1 MKKTGASLAVYA
13 LEQIGVKYTFG
24 IPGVHNIEL
33 YDELN
38 NSNQIEPILTTH
50 EGGASFMALGV
61 SCTSD
66 SIGTLMIVPA
76 AGTTNAMSGIGE
88 AFLDGIPMLIFSGG
102 TRQDT
107 GRHYQLHQLNQE
119 NLVKEI
125 TKGFFR
131 ITSHEEIIST
141 IYKAYDMAISGEPG
155 PVFIEIPT
163 EFQMFKGEVQQLTPY
178 TKSFQNP
185 SFDKE
190 KITEMATMLLQ
201 AKNPGIYVGWG
212 AAKATKYTKIIAEL
226 LEAPVATTLQGKASF
241 PASHPLHTG
250 FGFGPNAVP
259 ASQKAFKN
267 CDAMLAVG
275 LRFSEIATGSFG
287 VTVPE
292 NLIHIDI
299 NPEVFDK
306 NYTSKIK
313 LEADATEALKLLAET
328 LELISKNSKNKETNT
343 FSKSGLALRKLISE
357 EKTKYFDTWKQKP
370 LETKVSPGYF
380 FEALKKFTDDETR
393 FIVDDGKHTYL
404 AAELLPVNRSRHFL
418 SPTDF
423 NCMGFCVPAAIGA
436 KFMNPKN
443 KVVGIVGD
451 GGFLMTGMETLTAS
465 TYEKGI
471 VYFVFHDGELG
482 QISQFQKIPLKR
494 KVATILGDVKIK
506 GIADA
511 CNAAY
516 FRMENDAE
524 IENIMDQAFKE
535 TDKNKPVIVDVI
547 IDYSKKT
554 MMTKGVVKVNLA
566 RFSFKEKARFIGRAI
581 KRHLLEK

>member
-38 NSNQIEPILTTH
+38 NSQQIEPVLVTH

-61 SCTSD
+61 SCTSK
-66 SIGTLMIVPA
+66 SIGTVMIVPA

-102 TRQDT
+102 TRQDS
-107 GRHYQLHQLNQE
+107 GRHYQLHQLDQG
-119 NLVKEI
+119 NLVNEI
-125 TKGFFR
+125 TKAYFR
-131 ITSHEEIIST
+131 IKSHNDIIST
-141 IYKAYDMAISGEPG
+141 IYKAYDIATSGEPG
-155 PVFIEIPT
+155 PVFIEIPM
-163 EFQMFKGEVQQLTPY
+163 ELQMFKGDVDQLLPY
-178 TKSFQNP
+178 TKSCQNP
-185 SFDKE
+185 IIELQKIKE
-190 KITEMATMLLQ
+190 TAKLLSQ
-201 AKNPGIYVGWG
+201 ASNPGIYVGWG
-212 AAKATKYTKIIAEL
+212 AAEATKYTEKISNL
-226 LEAPVATTLQGKASF
+226 LGAPVATTLQGKASF

-250 FGFGPNAVP
+250 FGFGPNSVP
-259 ASQKAFKN
+259 AAQKAFKN

-275 LRFSEIATGSFG
+275 VRFSEIATGSFG

-299 NPEVFDK
+299 NSEVFDK
-306 NYTSKIK
+306 NYPSKISIQ
-313 LEADATEALKLLAET
+313 ADATEALKILAEE
-328 LELISKNSKNKETNT
+328 LENLSNNKTK
-343 FSKSGLALRKLISE
+343 KSSALAKLIKK
-357 EKTKYFDTWKQKP
+357 EKEKYFNEWKEKP
-370 LETKVSPGYF
+370 LADKVSPGFF
-380 FEALKKFTDDETR
+380 FEALTKFTDDETR

-404 AAELLPVNRSRHFL
+404 AAELLPVNRSRHFV

-436 KFMNPKN
+436 KFMNPKS

-451 GGFLMTGMETLTAS
+451 GGFLMTGMETLTAT
-465 TYEKGI
+465 TYKKGV
-471 VYFVFHDGELG
+471 VYFIFHDGELG

-494 KVATILGDVKIK
+494 KVATVIGNVNIK

-511 CNAAY
+511 TGAAY
-516 FRMENDAE
+516 FHMANDAE
-524 IENIMDQAFKE
+524 IEKVMQKAFQE
-535 TDKNKPVIVDVI
+535 VENDIPVIVDVN

-566 RFSFKEKARFIGRAI
+566 RFSFKEKVRFIGRAV

>member
-13 LEQIGVKYTFG
+13 LEQIGIKYTFG

-38 NSNQIEPILTTH
+38 NSQQIEPVLVTH

-61 SCTSD
+61 SCTSK
-66 SIGTLMIVPA
+66 SIGTVMIVPA

-102 TRQDT
+102 TRQDS

-125 TKGFFR
+125 TKAYFR
-131 ITSHEEIIST
+131 IESHNDIIST
-141 IYKAYDMAISGEPG
+141 IYKAYDIATSGEPG
-155 PVFIEIPT
+155 PVFIEIPM
-163 EFQMFKGEVQQLTPY
+163 ELQMFKGDVDQLLTY
-178 TKSFQNP
+178 TKSYQNP
-185 SFDKE
+185 TLDQQ
-190 KITEMATMLLQ
+190 KIKATAKLLLQ
-201 AKNPGIYVGWG
+201 AKKPGIYVGWG
-212 AAKATKYTKIIAEL
+212 AAEATNYTEKISNL
-226 LEAPVATTLQGKASF
+226 LGAPVATTLQGKASF

-250 FGFGPNAVP
+250 FGFGPNSVP
-259 ASQKAFKN
+259 AAQKAFKN
-267 CDAMLAVG
+267 CDTMLAVG
-275 LRFSEIATGSFG
+275 VRFSEIATGSFG

-299 NPEVFDK
+299 NSDVFDK
-306 NYTSKIK
+306 NYPSKISIQ
-313 LEADATEALKLLAET
+313 ADATEALKLLAEE
-328 LELISKNSKNKETNT
+328 LENLTNNKTKNS
-343 FSKSGLALRKLISE
+343 SALAKLIKE
-357 EKTKYFDTWKQKP
+357 EKEKYFNEWKEKP
-370 LETKVSPGYF
+370 LADKVSPGFF
-380 FEALKKFTDDETR
+380 FEALTKFTDDETR

-404 AAELLPVNRSRHFL
+404 AAELLPINRSRHFV

-436 KFMNPKN
+436 KFMNPKS

-451 GGFLMTGMETLTAS
+451 GGFLMTGMETLTAT
-465 TYEKGI
+465 TYKKGI
-471 VYFVFHDGELG
+471 VYFIFHDGELG

-494 KVATILGDVKIK
+494 KVATIIGNVNIK

-511 CNAAY
+511 TGAAY
-516 FRMENDAE
+516 FYMANDNEIEKVMQKAFQEVEND
-524 IENIMDQAFKE
+524 I
-535 TDKNKPVIVDVI
+535 PVIVDVA

-554 MMTKGVVKVNLA
+554 YMTKGVVKVNLA
-566 RFSFKEKARFIGRAI
+566 RFSFKEKVRFIGRAF

>member
-38 NSNQIEPILTTH
+38 NSDKIEPVLVTH

-61 SCTSD
+61 SCTSS

-102 TRQDT
+102 TRQDS
-107 GRHYQLHQLNQE
+107 GRHYQLHQLDQE
-119 NLVKEI
+119 NLVKEV
-125 TKGFFR
+125 TKAFFR
-131 ITSHEEIIST
+131 IRSHEEIIST
-141 IYKAYDMAISGEPG
+141 IYKAYDIATSGEPG
-155 PVFIEIPT
+155 PVFIEIPM
-163 EFQMFKGEVQQLTPY
+163 EYQMFKGDVTELKPY
-178 TKSFQNP
+178 QKSFKNP
-185 SFDKE
+185 TLDKT
-190 KITEMATMLLQ
+190 KIKAAAELLIQ

-212 AAKATKYTKIIAEL
+212 AAEAAKYTEKISEL
-226 LEAPVATTLQGKASF
+226 LGAPVATTLQGKASF
-241 PASHPLHTG
+241 PASNPLHTG
-250 FGFGPNAVP
+250 FGFGPNSVP
-259 ASQKAFKN
+259 ACQKAFKN

-275 LRFSEIATGSFG
+275 VRFSEIATGSFG

-292 NLIHIDI
+292 NLTHIDI

-306 NYTSKIK
+306 NYPSKISI
-313 LEADATEALKLLAET
+313 EADAKEALNLLAEE
-328 LELISKNSKNKETNT
+328 LENLTKNKPKD
-343 FSKSGLALRKLISE
+343 SSALAKLIKE
-357 EKTKYFDTWKQKP
+357 EKVKYFNEWKEKP
-370 LETKVSPGYF
+370 LEDKVSPGYF
-380 FEALKKFTDDETR
+380 FETLTKYTDDDTR

-404 AAELLPVNRSRHFL
+404 AAELLPVNRSRHFV

-436 KFMNPKN
+436 KFMNPKS

-451 GGFLMTGMETLTAS
+451 GGFLMTSLETLTAT
-465 TYEKGI
+465 TYKKGV

-494 KVATILGDVKIK
+494 KVATIIGDVKIK

-511 CNAAY
+511 TGATY
-516 FRMENDAE
+516 FLMANDAE
-524 IENIMDQAFKE
+524 IEEVIQKAFKE
-535 TDKNKPVIVDVI
+535 AEKDIPVIVDVI

-566 RFSFKEKARFIGRAI
+566 RFSFKEKVRFIGRAA

>member
-38 NSNQIEPILTTH
+38 NSDKIDPILVTH

-88 AFLDGIPMLIFSGG
+88 AYLDGIPMLIFSGG
-102 TRQDT
+102 TRQDS
-107 GRHYQLHQLNQE
+107 GRHYQLHQLDQE

-125 TKGFFR
+125 TKAFFR
-131 ITSHEEIIST
+131 IESHNEIIST
-141 IYKAYDMAISGEPG
+141 IYKAYEIAISGEPG
-155 PVFIEIPT
+155 PVFIEIPM
-163 EFQMFKGEVQQLTPY
+163 EYQMFKGEVDQLIPY

-185 SFDKE
+185 TFDKQ
-190 KITEMATMLLQ
+190 KIKAAAELLKQ
-201 AKNPGIYVGWG
+201 GKNTGIYVGWG
-212 AAKATKYTKIIAEL
+212 ASKATEYIERIADL
-226 LEAPVATTLQGKASF
+226 LGAPVATTLQGKASF

-275 LRFSEIATGSFG
+275 VRFSEIGTGSFG
-287 VTVPE
+287 VSVPE
-292 NLIHIDI
+292 NLVHIDI

-306 NYTSKIK
+306 NYPSKISI
-313 LEADATEALKLLAET
+313 EADASEALELLLAE
-328 LELISKNSKNKETNT
+328 LE
-343 FSKSGLALRKLISE
+343 KLTDH
-357 EKTKYFDTWKQKP
+357 KTKDSIDLAKTIADEKEKYHKEWKEKP
-370 LETKVSPGYF
+370 LNDKVSPGYF
-380 FEALKKFTDDETR
+380 FEALSKYTDDDTR

-404 AAELLPVNRSRHFL
+404 AAELLPVNSSRHFV

-436 KFMNPKN
+436 KFMNPKS

-451 GGFLMTGMETLTAS
+451 GGFLMTGMETLTA
-465 TYEKGI
+465 TTNKKGV

-494 KVATILGDVKIK
+494 KVATILGNVNIK

-511 CNAAY
+511 CGAAY
-516 FRMENDAE
+516 FHMANDTE
-524 IENIMDQAFKE
+524 IEQVIQSSFKE
-535 TDKNKPVIVDVI
+535 ADKNIPVIVDVA

-554 MMTKGVVKVNLA
+554 YMTKGVVKVNLA
-566 RFSFKEKARFIGRAI
+566 RFSFKEKVRFIGRAL
-581 KRHLLEK
+581 KRHVLEK

>member
-38 NSNQIEPILTTH
+38 NYDKIDPILVTH

-88 AFLDGIPMLIFSGG
+88 AYLDGIPMLIFSGG
-102 TRQDT
+102 TRQDS
-107 GRHYQLHQLNQE
+107 GRHYQLHQLDQE

-125 TKGFFR
+125 TKAFFR
-131 ITSHEEIIST
+131 IESHNEIIST
-141 IYKAYDMAISGEPG
+141 IYKAYEIAISGEPG
-155 PVFIEIPT
+155 PVFIEIPM
-163 EFQMFKGEVQQLTPY
+163 EYQMFKGEVDELMPY
-178 TKSFQNP
+178 TKRFQNP
-185 SFDKE
+185 TFDKK
-190 KITEMATMLLQ
+190 KIKAAAEMLKQ
-201 AKNPGIYVGWG
+201 GKKPGIYIGWG
-212 AAKATKYTKIIAEL
+212 ASKATEYIEKIADL
-226 LEAPVATTLQGKASF
+226 LGAPVATTLQGKASF

-275 LRFSEIATGSFG
+275 VRFSEIGTGSFG
-287 VTVPE
+287 VNVPE
-292 NLIHIDI
+292 NLVHIDI

-306 NYTSKIK
+306 NYPSKICI
-313 LEADATEALKLLAET
+313 EADASEALELLLAE
-328 LELISKNSKNKETNT
+328 LEKLADNKTKDYTDLAKMIADEKEKYNKE
-343 FSKSGLALRKLISE
+343 
-357 EKTKYFDTWKQKP
+357 WKEKP
-370 LETKVSPGYF
+370 LKNKVSPGYF
-380 FEALKKFTDDETR
+380 FEALSKYTDDDTR

-404 AAELLPVNRSRHFL
+404 AAELLPVNSSRHFV

-436 KFMNPKN
+436 KFMNPKS

-451 GGFLMTGMETLTAS
+451 GGFLMTGMETLTA
-465 TYEKGI
+465 TTNKKGV

-494 KVATILGDVKIK
+494 KVATILGNVNIK

-511 CNAAY
+511 CGAAY
-516 FRMENDAE
+516 FHMANDTE
-524 IENIMDQAFKE
+524 IEQVIQNSFKE
-535 TDKNKPVIVDVI
+535 ADKNMPVIVDVV

-554 MMTKGVVKVNLA
+554 YMTKGVVKVNLA
-566 RFSFKEKARFIGRAI
+566 RFSFKEKVRFIGRAL
-581 KRHLLEK
+581 KRHVLEK

>member
-38 NSNQIEPILTTH
+38 NSKQIEPILVTH

-61 SCTSD
+61 SCTSN

-102 TRQDT
+102 TRQDS
-107 GRHYQLHQLNQE
+107 GRHYQLHQLNQG

-125 TKGFFR
+125 TKAYFK
-131 ITSHEEIIST
+131 IESHNEIIPT
-141 IYKAYDMAISGEPG
+141 IYKAYEIATSGEPG
-155 PVFIEIPT
+155 PVFIEIPM
-163 EFQMFKGEVQQLTPY
+163 ELQMFQGEVDELLTY
-178 TKSFQNP
+178 TKGYQNP
-185 SFDKE
+185 SVDVQKIKE
-190 KITEMATMLLQ
+190 AAKLLSQ
-201 AKNPGIYVGWG
+201 SSNPGIYVGWG
-212 AAKATKYTKIIAEL
+212 AANATEYTIKIAEIL
-226 LEAPVATTLQGKASF
+226 GAPVATTLQGKASF
-241 PASHPLHTG
+241 PASNPLHTG
-250 FGFGPNAVP
+250 FGFGPNSVP
-259 ASQKAFKN
+259 AAQKAFKK

-275 LRFSEIATGSFG
+275 VRFSEIATGSYG
-287 VTVPE
+287 VKVPE

-299 NPEVFDK
+299 NAEVFDK
-306 NYTSKIK
+306 NYSTKINIEGDAEETLQLLLEELEKIAKIK
-313 LEADATEALKLLAET
+313 VKDTSALTKM
-328 LELISKNSKNKETNT
+328 IK
-343 FSKSGLALRKLISE
+343 E
-357 EKTKYFDTWKQKP
+357 EKEKYYSEWKEKP
-370 LETKVSPGYF
+370 LAHKVSPGYF
-380 FEALKKFTDDETR
+380 FEALTKFTDDDTY
-393 FIVDDGKHTYL
+393 FVVDDGKHTYL
-404 AAELLPVNRSRHFL
+404 AAELLPVNQSRHFV

-436 KFMNPKN
+436 KFMNPTN

-451 GGFLMTGMETLTAS
+451 GGFLMTGMETLTAA
-465 TYEKGI
+465 TYKKGV

-494 KVATILGDVKIK
+494 KVATVIGNVNIK

-511 CNAAY
+511 CGAAY
-516 FRMENDAE
+516 FHMANDSE
-524 IENIMDQAFKE
+524 IEKVMQNAFQEVERNI
-535 TDKNKPVIVDVI
+535 PVIVDVA

-554 MMTKGVVKVNLA
+554 YMTKGVIKVNLA
-566 RFSFKEKARFIGRAI
+566 RFSFKEKVRFISRAF

>member
-33 YDELN
+33 YDEIN
-38 NSNQIEPILTTH
+38 NSDQIEPILVTH

-61 SCTSD
+61 SCTSN

-102 TRQDT
+102 TRQDS
-107 GRHYQLHQLNQE
+107 GRHYQLHQLNQD
-119 NLVKEI
+119 NLVNEI
-125 TKGFFR
+125 TKAFFK
-131 ITSHEEIIST
+131 IESHEEIIPT
-141 IYKAYDMAISGEPG
+141 IYKAYDIAISGEPG
-155 PVFIEIPT
+155 PVFIEIPM
-163 EFQMFKGEVQQLTPY
+163 EYQMFKGEVSKLLPY

-185 SFDKE
+185 
-190 KITEMATMLLQ
+190 KIDNSKIKATAELLLK
-201 AKNPGIYVGWG
+201 AKNSGIYVGWG
-212 AAKATKYTKIIAEL
+212 AANASKYTQKIAEIL
-226 LEAPVATTLQGKASF
+226 SAPVATTLQGKASF
-241 PASHPLHTG
+241 PANHPLHTG
-250 FGFGPNAVP
+250 FGFGPNSVP
-259 ASQKAFKN
+259 AAQKAFKN

-275 LRFSEIATGSFG
+275 VRFSEIATGSYG

-299 NPEVFDK
+299 NKEVFDK
-306 NYTSKIK
+306 NYPSKIHI
-313 LEADATEALKLLAET
+313 EADAEEALMLLVKE
-328 LELISKNSKNKETNT
+328 LEDQSKKIRKDHSVLT
-343 FSKSGLALRKLISE
+343 KLIKAEKEKYYSE
-357 EKTKYFDTWKQKP
+357 WKQKP
-370 LETKVSPGYF
+370 LNDKVSPGFF
-380 FEALKKFTDDETR
+380 FETLTKFTDDDTY
-393 FIVDDGKHTYL
+393 FVVDDGKHTYL
-404 AAELLPVNRSRHFL
+404 AAELLPVNHSRHFV

-423 NCMGFCVPAAIGA
+423 NCMGFCVPAAIGT
-436 KFMNPKN
+436 KFMNPKS

-465 TYEKGI
+465 TYKKGVI
-471 VYFVFHDGELG
+471 YFVFHDGELG

-494 KVATILGDVKIK
+494 KVATIIGNINIK

-511 CNAAY
+511 TGASY
-516 FRMENDAE
+516 FYMENDSE
-524 IENIMDQAFKE
+524 IENIMQNAFKE
-535 TDKNKPVIVDVI
+535 VEKDIPVIVDVN

-554 MMTKGVVKVNLA
+554 MMTKGVVKTNLS
-566 RFSFKEKARFIGRAI
+566 RFSFKEKVRFISRAA

>member
-1 MKKTGASLAVYA
+1 MKKTGANLAVYA

-38 NSNQIEPILTTH
+38 NSNQIEPVLTTH
-50 EGGASFMALGV
+50 EGGASFMSLGV

-88 AFLDGIPMLIFSGG
+88 AYLDGIPMLIISGG

-107 GRHYQLHQLNQE
+107 GRHYQLHQLSQA

-125 TKGFFR
+125 TKAYFK
-131 ITSHEEIIST
+131 IESHNDIIST
-141 IYKAYDMAISGEPG
+141 IYKAYDIAISGEPG

-163 EFQMFKGEVQQLTPY
+163 EIQMFKGKVEGVTPY
-178 TKSFQNP
+178 VKSFQNP
-185 SFDKE
+185 SFDVKKIKE
-190 KITEMATMLLQ
+190 IAEILSQ

-212 AAKATKYTKIIAEL
+212 ASKATDSIIEIAEIL
-226 LEAPVATTLQGKASF
+226 GAPVSTTLQGKASY
-241 PASHPLHTG
+241 PASHALHTG

-259 ASQKAFKN
+259 ASQKAFSE

-275 LRFSEIATGSFG
+275 VRFSEIGTGSFG

-299 NPEVFDK
+299 NPNVFDK
-306 NYTSKIK
+306 NYQSKIS
-313 LEADATEALKLLAET
+313 LEADAKEALET
-328 LELISKNSKNKETNT
+328 LAKELKIKDGKAADTSDLIEMIKNEKE
-343 FSKSGLALRKLISE
+343 
-357 EKTKYFDTWKQKP
+357 KYNDTWKEKP
-370 LETKVSPGYF
+370 SKEKVSPGYF
-380 FEALKKFTDDETR
+380 FEALNKLTDDATR
-393 FIVDDGKHTYL
+393 FVVDDGKHTYL
-404 AAELLPVNRSRHFL
+404 AAELLSVNSSRHFL

-423 NCMGFCVPAAIGA
+423 NCMGFCVPAAIGT
-436 KFMNPKN
+436 KFMNPDSR
-443 KVVGIVGD
+443 VVGIVGD
-451 GGFLMTGMETLTAS
+451 GGFLMTGLEMLTAS
-465 TYEKGI
+465 TYQKGVI
-471 VYFVFHDGELG
+471 YFIFNDGELG

-494 KVATILGDVKIK
+494 KVATIVGDVKFK

-511 CNAAY
+511 CGAVY

-524 IENIMDQAFKE
+524 INTVIQQAFE
-535 TDKNKPVIVDVI
+535 ESENNKPVVVDVN

-554 MMTKGVVKVNLA
+554 MMTKGVIKVNLA
-566 RFSFKEKARFIGRAI
+566 RFSFKEKARFIGRAL
-581 KRHLLEK
+581 KRHLLEKE

>member
-38 NSNQIEPILTTH
+38 NSKQIEPILVTH

-61 SCTSD
+61 SCTSN

-102 TRQDT
+102 TRQDS
-107 GRHYQLHQLNQE
+107 GRHYQLHQINQG

-125 TKGFFR
+125 TKAYFK
-131 ITSHEEIIST
+131 IESHNEIIST
-141 IYKAYDMAISGEPG
+141 IYKAYDIATSGEPG
-155 PVFIEIPT
+155 PVFIEIPM
-163 EFQMFKGEVQQLTPY
+163 ELQMFEGEVNEISAY
-178 TKSFQNP
+178 SKSYQNP
-185 SFDKE
+185 TIDIQKIKE
-190 KITEMATMLLQ
+190 AAKLLSK
-201 AKNPGIYVGWG
+201 ASNPGVYVGWG
-212 AAKATKYTKIIAEL
+212 AANATEYTIKIAEIIG
-226 LEAPVATTLQGKASF
+226 APVATTLQGKASF
-241 PASHPLHTG
+241 PASNPLHTG

-259 ASQKAFKN
+259 AAQKAFKN

-275 LRFSEIATGSFG
+275 VRFSEIGTGSYG
-287 VTVPE
+287 VKVPE

-299 NPEVFDK
+299 NSEVFDK
-306 NYTSKIK
+306 NYPTKISI
-313 LEADATEALKLLAET
+313 EGDAKETLQLLAE
-328 LELISKNSKNKETNT
+328 ELKKINEIKVKE
-343 FSKSGLALRKLISE
+343 SPALTKMIRG
-357 EKTKYFDTWKQKP
+357 EKEKYLGEWKEKP
-370 LETKVSPGYF
+370 LADKVSPGYF
-380 FEALKKFTDDETR
+380 FEALTKFTDDDTY
-393 FIVDDGKHTYL
+393 FVVDDGKHTYL
-404 AAELLPVNRSRHFL
+404 AAELLPVNQSRHFV

-451 GGFLMTGMETLTAS
+451 GGFLMTGMETLTAK
-465 TYEKGI
+465 TYKKGV

-494 KVATILGDVKIK
+494 KVATVIGNVNIE
-506 GIADA
+506 GIANA
-511 CNAAY
+511 CGATY
-516 FRMENDAE
+516 FHMANDAE
-524 IENIMDQAFKE
+524 IEEVMQKAFQE
-535 TDKNKPVIVDVI
+535 VERDVPVIVDVA

-554 MMTKGVVKVNLA
+554 YMTKGVVKVNLA
-566 RFSFKEKARFIGRAI
+566 RFSFKEKVRFIGRAM

>member
-1 MKKTGASLAVYA
+1 MKKTGAELAVYA

-38 NSNQIEPILTTH
+38 NSDKIEPILVTH

-61 SCTSD
+61 SCTSK

-88 AFLDGIPMLIFSGG
+88 AFLDGIPMLIISGG

-107 GRHYQLHQLNQE
+107 GKHYQLHQLDQG

-125 TKGFFR
+125 TKKFFR
-131 ITSHEEIIST
+131 ITSHEKLIST
-141 IYKAYDMAISGEPG
+141 IYKAYDIAISGEPG

-163 EFQMFKGEVQQLTPY
+163 EIQMFKGEVKEMVAYLKNKHTP
-178 TKSFQNP
+178 KI
-185 SFDKE
+185 DKN
-190 KITEMATMLLQ
+190 KIKAAAEMLFQ

-212 AAKATKYTKIIAEL
+212 AAEATKYIEKISKL
-226 LEAPVATTLQGKASF
+226 LGAPVATTLQGKASF
-241 PASHPLHTG
+241 PSSNPLHTG
-250 FGFGPNAVP
+250 FGFGPNSIP

-275 LRFSEIATGSFG
+275 VRFSEIGTGSFG
-287 VTVPE
+287 AIVPE

-299 NPEVFDK
+299 NKDVFDK
-306 NYTSKIK
+306 NYPSKISV
-313 LEADATEALKLLAET
+313 EADAQEALNILVEELEKLNSNKPKDVSVLAKM
-328 LELISKNSKNKETNT
+328 IKKE
-343 FSKSGLALRKLISE
+343 K
-357 EKTKYFDTWKQKP
+357 EKYYTEWKQKP
-370 LETKVSPGYF
+370 LKDKVSPGF
-380 FEALKKFTDDETR
+380 FFDSLTKFTDDETR

-404 AAELLPVNRSRHFL
+404 AAELLPVNRSRHFV

-423 NCMGFCVPAAIGA
+423 NCMGFCVPAAIGT
-436 KFMNPKN
+436 KFMNPN
-443 KVVGIVGD
+443 SKVIGIVGD
-451 GGFLMTGMETLTAS
+451 GGFLMTGMEALTAS
-465 TYEKGI
+465 TYKKGI
-471 VYFVFHDGELG
+471 IYFVFHDGELG

-494 KVATILGDVKIK
+494 KVATIIGNINIK

-511 CNAAY
+511 TGAAY
-516 FRMENDAE
+516 FYMTNDAE
-524 IENIMDQAFKE
+524 IEQVMKKAFKE
-535 TDKNKPVIVDVI
+535 VGNDIPVIVDVN

-554 MMTKGVVKVNLA
+554 MMTKGVIKTNLS
-566 RFSFKEKARFIGRAI
+566 RFSLKEKVRFISRAA
-581 KRHLLEK
+581 KRHLFEK

>member
-38 NSNQIEPILTTH
+38 NSDQIEPVLVTH

-88 AFLDGIPMLIFSGG
+88 AYLDGIPMLIISGG

-107 GRHYQLHQLNQE
+107 GRHYQLHQLSQE
-119 NLVKEI
+119 NLVNEI
-125 TKGFFR
+125 TKAYFK
-131 ITSHEEIIST
+131 IESHNDVLST
-141 IYKAYDMAISGEPG
+141 IYKAYEIAISGEPG

-163 EFQMFKGEVQQLTPY
+163 EIQMFKGDFNELVPY
-178 TKSFQNP
+178 NKSFQNP
-185 SFDKE
+185 TIDQH
-190 KITEMATMLLQ
+190 KIEAMALLLQQ

-212 AAKATKYTKIIAEL
+212 ASKATEYIQRIVDIL
-226 LEAPVATTLQGKASF
+226 GAPVATTLQGKASF

-259 ASQKAFKN
+259 AGQKSFKN

-275 LRFSEIATGSFG
+275 VRFSEIGTGSFG

-292 NLIHIDI
+292 NLVHIDI
-299 NPEVFDK
+299 NPDVFDR
-306 NYTSKIK
+306 NYPTKIN
-313 LEADATEALKLLAET
+313 LEADASEALELLADE
-328 LELISKNSKNKETNT
+328 LEKLMGSKPKNNSILVASIKKE
-343 FSKSGLALRKLISE
+343 KE
-357 EKTKYFDTWKQKP
+357 KYFNQWKEKP
-370 LETKVSPGYF
+370 LKDKVSPGYF
-380 FEALKKFTDDETR
+380 FESLSKHTDDDTR
-393 FIVDDGKHTYL
+393 FVVDDGKHTYL
-404 AAELLPVNRSRHFL
+404 AAELLPVNSARHFV

-436 KFMNPKN
+436 KFMNPKS

-465 TYEKGI
+465 TYKKGV
-471 VYFVFHDGELG
+471 VYFVFNDGELG

-494 KVATILGDVKIK
+494 KVATIVGDVKIK

-511 CNAAY
+511 CNAVY
-516 FRMENDAE
+516 FRMENDDE
-524 IENIMDQAFKE
+524 IDKVIQLAFEKVENNI
-535 TDKNKPVIVDVI
+535 PVIVDVN

-566 RFSFKEKARFIGRAI
+566 RFSFKEKARFIGRAL
-581 KRHLLEK
+581 KRHLLEKE

>member
-38 NSNQIEPILTTH
+38 NSDHIEPVLTTH

-88 AFLDGIPMLIFSGG
+88 AYLDGIPMLIISGG

-107 GRHYQLHQLNQE
+107 GRHYQLHQMSQK
-119 NLVKEI
+119 NLVNEV
-125 TKGFFR
+125 TKAYFK
-131 ITSHEEIIST
+131 IESHNDVVST
-141 IYKAYDMAISGEPG
+141 IYKAYEIAVSGEPG

-163 EFQMFKGEVQQLTPY
+163 EIQMFKGNVDQLSPY
-178 TKSFQNP
+178 SKNYQNP
-185 SFDKE
+185 VIDHQ
-190 KITEMATMLLQ
+190 KIKDIAQLLKQ

-212 AAKATKYTKIIAEL
+212 ASKATEYTQRIADIL
-226 LEAPVATTLQGKASF
+226 GAPVATTLQGKASF

-250 FGFGPNAVP
+250 FGFGPNSVP
-259 ASQKAFKN
+259 AGQKSFKN

-275 LRFSEIATGSFG
+275 VRFSEIGTGSFG

-299 NPEVFDK
+299 NSEVFDK
-306 NYTSKIK
+306 NYPSKIS
-313 LEADATEALKLLAET
+313 LEADAEEALRLLVDE
-328 LELISKNSKNKETNT
+328 LEKMIQPDLNTNSALQ
-343 FSKSGLALRKLISE
+343 KSIKE
-357 EKTKYFDTWKQKP
+357 EKEKYFDEWRQKP
-370 LETKVSPGYF
+370 LTDKVSPGYF
-380 FEALKKFTDDETR
+380 FESLRRFSDEDTR
-393 FIVDDGKHTYL
+393 FLVDDGKHTYL
-404 AAELLPVNRSRHFL
+404 AAELLPVNNTRHFV

-436 KFMNPKN
+436 KFMNPDSR
-443 KVVGIVGD
+443 VVGIVGD

-465 TYEKGI
+465 TYKKGV
-471 VYFVFHDGELG
+471 VYFIFNDGELG

-494 KVATILGDVKIK
+494 KVATIVGDVKIK

-516 FRMENDAE
+516 FRMENDSKIDE
-524 IENIMDQAFKE
+524 IIQQAFQKSE
-535 TDKNKPVIVDVI
+535 NNIPVIVDVN

-554 MMTKGVVKVNLA
+554 MMTKGVIKVNLA
-566 RFSFKEKARFIGRAI
+566 RFSFNEKARFIGRAL
-581 KRHLLEK
+581 KRHLLEKE

>member
-1 MKKTGASLAVYA
+1 MKKTGAELAVYA

-38 NSNQIEPILTTH
+38 NSDQIEPILVTH

-61 SCTSD
+61 SCTSK
-66 SIGTLMIVPA
+66 SIGTIMTVPA

-102 TRQDT
+102 TRQDS
-107 GRHYQLHQLNQE
+107 GRHYQLHQLDQG
-119 NLVKEI
+119 NLVSEI
-125 TKGFFR
+125 TKAFFR
-131 ITSHEEIIST
+131 ISSYEEIIPT
-141 IYKAYDMAISGEPG
+141 IYKAYDIAISGEPG
-155 PVFIEIPT
+155 PVFIEIPM
-163 EFQMFKGEVQQLTPY
+163 EFQMFKGKVDKLIPY
-178 TKSFQNP
+178 VKSYKNP
-185 SFDKE
+185 SLDE
-190 KITEMATMLLQ
+190 QKIQATAELLFQ

-212 AAKATKYTKIIAEL
+212 AAEAVTYTERISNL
-226 LEAPVATTLQGKASF
+226 LGAPVCTTLQGKASF

-259 ASQKAFKN
+259 ASQKAFKH

-275 LRFSEIATGSFG
+275 VRFSEIATGSFG

-299 NPEVFDK
+299 NKEVFDK
-306 NYTSKIK
+306 NYPSKISI
-313 LEADATEALKLLAET
+313 EADATEALKLLAEALET
-328 LELISKNSKNKETNT
+328 LSKNKVKD
-343 FSKSGLALRKLISE
+343 SSALVMLIKE
-357 EKTKYFDTWKQKP
+357 EKKKYFNEWKQKP
-370 LETKVSPGYF
+370 LEDKVSPGFF
-380 FEALKKFTDDETR
+380 FESLTELTDDETR

-404 AAELLPVNRSRHFL
+404 AAELLPINRSRHFV

-423 NCMGFCVPAAIGA
+423 NCMGFCVPAAIGT
-436 KFMNPKN
+436 KFMNPN
-443 KVVGIVGD
+443 SRVVGIVGD
-451 GGFLMTGMETLTAS
+451 GGFLMTGMETLTAA
-465 TYEKGI
+465 TYKKGV

-494 KVATILGDVKIK
+494 KVATIIGNVNIK

-511 CNAAY
+511 CGATY
-516 FRMENDAE
+516 FRMENDIE
-524 IENIMDQAFKE
+524 ITQVMKKAFKE
-535 TDKNKPVIVDVI
+535 VEKDIPVIVDVN

-554 MMTKGVVKVNLA
+554 MMTKGVVKVNLS
-566 RFSFKEKARFIGRAI
+566 RFSFKEKVRFIGRAV
-581 KRHLLEK
+581 KRHLLE